1 MIILLVP
8 AILGEARRKCLGD
21 SRTIEDRT
29 RKIAHPLPLGHRCYR
44 AMSGHHAF
52 FQSLVFQLLSE
63 TMKSK
68 DSPPD
73 DTAQECPY
81 QSPPIAG

>member
-29 RKIAHPLPLGHRCYR
+29 REIAHPLPLGHRCYR
-44 AMSGHHAF
+44 AMSRT
-52 FQSLVFQLLSE
+52 SRVL
-63 TMKSK
+63 
-68 DSPPD
+68 
-73 DTAQECPY
+73 
-81 QSPPIAG
+81 PIASFPTFV